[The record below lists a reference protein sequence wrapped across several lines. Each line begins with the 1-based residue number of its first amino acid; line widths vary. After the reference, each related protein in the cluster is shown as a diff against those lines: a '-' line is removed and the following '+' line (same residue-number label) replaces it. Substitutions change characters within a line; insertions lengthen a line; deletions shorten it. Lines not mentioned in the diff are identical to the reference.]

1 MKSSFVSD
9 CVENQ
14 TITELFVVSSKS
26 SVTKYK
32 NKPGFWFGLSLSDKT
47 GTMNAKFWG
56 KENDDDIEI
65 QKFFA
70 SFSIGDIVRVSGR
83 ISSYQNNLD
92 LNIDEKVGNVLKK
105 VEDGEYDLEDFMKK
119 SSRDIPQM
127 IAELHQI
134 VSEINNEH
142 IKKLLE
148 SFTNDDDF
156 MKKKYSQAPAGKMW
170 HHDFVGGLLEH
181 VLSLIATSKT
191 VQHSHPELNLDLLIA
206 ACILHDIG
214 KVVEYERLENFSIG
228 ITTPGRLFGHI
239 SIGFLMVEKKIS
251 EISNFPNDLRLRML
265 HIILSHHQKLEHGSP
280 VTPMIPEAIAFAM
293 IDDTDATIQH
303 NLQLVEKSNDD
314 WKYENDFSGKWRWTK
329 PMDENQ

>member
-14 TITELFVVSSKS
+14 TITELFVVSSKG

-170 HHDFVGGLLEH
+170 HHNFVGGLLEH
-181 VLSLIATSKT
+181 VLSLISMSKT
-191 VQHSHPELNLDLLIA
+191 IQQSHPELNLDLLIA

-214 KVVEYERLENFSIG
+214 KVVEYK
-228 ITTPGRLFGHI
+228 ITTTIEITTEGRLFNHL
-239 SIGFLMVEKKIS
+239 SIGYFMVAQRIS
-251 EISNFPNDLRLRML
+251 EMSDFPEDLRLRIL
-265 HIILSHHQKLEHGSP
+265 HMILSHHRELAQ
-280 VTPMIPEAIAFAM
+280 
-293 IDDTDATIQH
+293 
-303 NLQLVEKSNDD
+303 
-314 WKYENDFSGKWRWTK
+314 
-329 PMDENQ
+329 